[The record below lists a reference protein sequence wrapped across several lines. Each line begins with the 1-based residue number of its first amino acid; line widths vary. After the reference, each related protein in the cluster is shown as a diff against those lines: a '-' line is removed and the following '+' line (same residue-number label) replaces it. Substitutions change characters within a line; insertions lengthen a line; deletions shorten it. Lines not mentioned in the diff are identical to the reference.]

1 MKFTRSARTALI
13 MSLFCLL
20 IVPAQAFSAAAAGM
34 KVATISLQDVLT
46 QSKVGQSAQQQLQ
59 GKVQEFQD
67 KFGKEQQ
74 DLEAQGAELEKKS
87 SVWSKD
93 ILEGKQRDYQMK
105 MREFKLKTDD
115 AQFELKQMEKKIM
128 EPILKDLHEI
138 IAEYGKKENYTL
150 IFENTK
156 KGLQSRTGLLYAT
169 DEIDITKDILKL
181 LDARTKK

>member
-1 MKFTRSARTALI
+1 
-13 MSLFCLL
+13 MSLLCLV
-20 IVPAQAFSAAAAGM
+20 IFPAQAFSAAAAGI

-46 QSKVGQSAQQQLQ
+46 QSKVGLSAQQQLQ

-67 KFGKEQQ
+67 KFGKEQEE
-74 DLEAQGAELEKKS
+74 LEAQGAELEKLS

-93 ILEGKQRDYQMK
+93 IQESKQRDYQMK

-115 AQFELKQMEKKIM
+115 AQFELKQMEKKVM

-138 IAEYGKKENYTL
+138 IAEYGKKQNYTL

-156 KGLQSRTGLLYAT
+156 KGLQSRTGLLYAAE
-169 DEIDITKDILKL
+169 EIDITKEILKL
-181 LDARTKK
+181 LDARSKK

>member
-1 MKFTRSARTALI
+1 MKFKQSVRYALV

-20 IVPAQAFSAAAAGM
+20 IFPAQGLAAAGL

-46 QSKVGQSAQQQLQ
+46 QSKAGQSAQQQLQ
-59 GKVQEFQD
+59 GKVQEYQD
-67 KFGKEQQ
+67 KFSKEQG
-74 DLEAQGAELEKKS
+74 DLETQGAELEKKR

-93 ILEGKQRDYQMK
+93 ILENKERDYQMK

-115 AQFELKQMEKKIM
+115 AQFELKQLEKKIM

-156 KGLQSRTGLLYAT
+156 KGLQSRTGLLYAA
-169 DEIDITKDILKL
+169 DEIDITDDILKL
-181 LDARTKK
+181 LDSRSKK